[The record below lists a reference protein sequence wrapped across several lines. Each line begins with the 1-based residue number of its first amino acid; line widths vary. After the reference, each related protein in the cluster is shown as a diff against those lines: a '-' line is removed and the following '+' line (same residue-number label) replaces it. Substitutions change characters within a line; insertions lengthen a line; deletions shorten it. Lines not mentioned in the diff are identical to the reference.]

1 MAEVVT
7 ESTDWEKVQ
16 GIRLLQRLSPLL
28 ARLRIA
34 GCQRDKAGNRELF
47 FDQVCQL
54 ILLTFFNPC
63 AETLRDL
70 SQASRLAQVKKR
82 LGCREASLGSMSEA
96 LRVFDADLL
105 VEIIQELLAQIPES
119 SDARLK
125 ALAHIPTAV
134 DGTLL
139 KALPQIT
146 QACYAT
152 RRDLGWKLHT
162 HFEILRGV
170 PTQARVTDASC
181 AGAAAEAAMLK
192 SMLQSDRCY
201 ITDRGYECFALFNA
215 IGHAGSSYV
224 CRVKNDHYFTAT
236 EGRPLSGEAQ
246 AAGILKDELGR
257 MGGPNTKRAERI
269 DHLQRRIEV
278 RVLEHLRGPTRK
290 QKTVV
295 RDLVLATNLTDVPAE
310 VIVLLY
316 RFRWLIELFFRWL
329 KCVLS
334 CRHLISQSANGIQI
348 QMYCAL
354 IACLLIQ
361 LATGQTLRPNRWTY
375 KLLCLYAQ
383 GWATEEEVLAHLRE
397 REQTSP
403 KPAE

>member
-1 MAEVVT
+1 MEVVT
-7 ESTDWEKVQ
+7 DPTDWNKLEGV
-16 GIRLLQRLSPLL
+16 RLLQRLSPLL
-28 ARLRIA
+28 TRLRSA

-63 AETLRDL
+63 AESLRDL

-82 LGCREASLGSMSEA
+82 LGCREASLGSLSEA
-96 LRVFDADLL
+96 LHVFDADLL
-105 VEIIQELLAQIPES
+105 VEIIQELLAQIPQT

-134 DGTLL
+134 DGSVL

-152 RRDLGWKLHT
+152 RRDLGWKLHA

-192 SMLQSDRCY
+192 SMLESDRCY

-215 IGHAGSSYV
+215 VVRAGSSYV
-224 CRVKNDHYFTAT
+224 CRVKNDHYFTAS
-236 EGRPLSGEAQ
+236 ESRPLSGEAE
-246 AAGILKDELGR
+246 AAGVLKDELGR

-269 DHLQRRIEV
+269 GHLQRRIEV

-290 QKTVV
+290 QKAVV
-295 RDLVLATNLTDVPAE
+295 RDVVLATNLTDVPAE

-334 CRHLISQSANGIQI
+334 CRHLISHSANGIQI

-354 IACLLIQ
+354 IACLLVQ
-361 LATGQTLRPNRWTY
+361 LATGRTLRPNQWTY

-383 GWATEEEVLAHLRE
+383 GWATEEEVLGHLRQ
-397 REQTSP
+397 REEASQKSVS
-403 KPAE
+403 

>member
-1 MAEVVT
+1 MGEVRT
-7 ESTDWEKVQ
+7 EASDWDKLE
-16 GIRLLQRLSPLL
+16 GIRLLKRLSPLL
-28 ARLRIA
+28 TRLRSA

-54 ILLTFFNPC
+54 VLLTFFNPC
-63 AETLRDL
+63 ATTLRDL
-70 SQASRLAQVKKR
+70 RQASRLAQVKKR
-82 LGCREASLGSMSEA
+82 LGCREASLGSLSEA
-96 LRVFDADLL
+96 MRVFDADLL
-105 VEIIQELLAQIPES
+105 AEIVQELLAQIPQS
-119 SDARLK
+119 SDSRLK
-125 ALAHIPTAV
+125 ALKHIPTAV

-139 KALPQIT
+139 KELPQIA

-170 PTQARVTDASC
+170 PTQARVTDASG
-181 AGAAAEAAMLK
+181 AGATAEAAMLK

-201 ITDRGYECFALFNA
+201 VTDRGYECFSLFNA
-215 IGHAGSSYV
+215 IRSAGSSYV
-224 CRVKNDHYFTAT
+224 CRVKNDHYFTVS
-236 EGRPLSGEAQ
+236 ERRPLSDEAQ
-246 AAGILKDELGR
+246 AAGVLKDELGR
-257 MGGPNTKRAERI
+257 MGSPNTKRAEPI
-269 DHLQRRIEV
+269 DHVQRRIEV

-290 QKTVV
+290 QKTVT

-334 CRHLISQSANGIQI
+334 CRHLISQSVNGIQI

-354 IACLLIQ
+354 IACLLVQ
-361 LATGQTLRPNRWTY
+361 LATGQKLRPNQWTY

-397 REQTSP
+397 REEASQKS
-403 KPAE
+403 AD